1 MEIQTTGIMFQKEK
15 DAEKSLLMSR
25 GLGHCIHI
33 YPIASEIYNLKKKNP
48 INSDIRMERKI
59 LAAPLGRT
67 DILIPELFPTDT
79 DSTIAFYLIVSHDIS
94 CLKVT
99 LLHIMI
105 NYGEYHMW
113 LN

>member
-1 MEIQTTGIMFQKEK
+1 
-15 DAEKSLLMSR
+15 
-25 GLGHCIHI
+25 
-33 YPIASEIYNLKKKNP
+33 
-48 INSDIRMERKI
+48 MERQI

-99 LLHIMI
+99 FLHIMI